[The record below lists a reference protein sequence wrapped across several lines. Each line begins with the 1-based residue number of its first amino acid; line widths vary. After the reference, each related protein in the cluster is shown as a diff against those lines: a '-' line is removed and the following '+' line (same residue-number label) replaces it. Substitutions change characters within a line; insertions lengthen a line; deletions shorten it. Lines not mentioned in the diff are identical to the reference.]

1 MAARLGQTAQSIHN
15 EENDFRFIFD
25 GQRINQFRVHNI
37 SLMMKSTGAGKN
49 PPL

>member
-15 EENDFRFIFD
+15 EENDFGLIFD
-25 GQRINQFRVHNI
+25 DQRINKFWVHNI
-37 SLMMKSTGAGKN
+37 SLMIKSAGAGKN